1 MNSGTGLQVK
11 TVCMSAGDGRMLVAG
26 RAQSFHTGRVR
37 ERHGDDWPFLIYLA
51 SVYTWTWLSLVETAV
66 VWVVGPYCWLRGS
79 DFRTPGHSRH
89 PQTEGNVSLMQHFS
103 YTCRVCQV
111 LDAES
116 QAQALLPSPP
126 LPPLPPT
133 VPNSPCLP
141 PSLSLSPFTPTLSL
155 HPHPLPPCISQ
166 PFHLF
171 TPLSP
176 APPPSAAPGV
186 GKEFSWVDCWKD
198 GTRIQKSQTQST
210 CVGHGVSLLCP
221 WNVPSLAP
229 SWSLPCRNY
238 LRLQVRCPCLGGA
251 QLPKGPALGFVPRV
265 VGRHP
270 VSILSSSHTQNR
282 PPPSPSIPGKET

>member
-1 MNSGTGLQVK
+1 M
-11 TVCMSAGDGRMLVAG
+11 AG
-26 RAQSFHTGRVR
+26 RGQSFHTGRVR

-155 HPHPLPPCISQ
+155 RPHPLPPPTRPLPPCISQ
-166 PFHLF
+166 PFPLF
-171 TPLSP
+171 TLPVSCSP
-176 APPPSAAPGV
+176 PCAAPGG
-186 GKEFSWVDCWKD
+186 GKEFSWVDCCKD
-198 GTRIQKSQTQST
+198 RTRRQKSQTEST
-210 CVGHGVSLLCP
+210 VQGRSFPSWVHGVFP
-221 WNVPSLAP
+221 
-229 SWSLPCRNY
+229 
-238 LRLQVRCPCLGGA
+238 LRQPLGHCHAG
-251 QLPKGPALGFVPRV
+251 
-265 VGRHP
+265 
-270 VSILSSSHTQNR
+270 IT
-282 PPPSPSIPGKET
+282 

>member
-1 MNSGTGLQVK
+1 MG
-11 TVCMSAGDGRMLVAG
+11 SA
-26 RAQSFHTGRVR
+26 
-37 ERHGDDWPFLIYLA
+37 P
-51 SVYTWTWLSLVETAV
+51 
-66 VWVVGPYCWLRGS
+66 
-79 DFRTPGHSRH
+79 
-89 PQTEGNVSLMQHFS
+89 
-103 YTCRVCQV
+103 
-111 LDAES
+111 
-116 QAQALLPSPP
+116 LPSPT
-126 LPPLPPT
+126 PLPPT

-141 PSLSLSPFTPTLSL
+141 TSLSLSPLTPTLSL

-176 APPPSAAPGV
+176 APPPSAAPGI
-186 GKEFSWVDCWKD
+186 GKEFSCVDSWKD
-198 GTRIQKSQTQST
+198 GTRRQKSQTQST

-282 PPPSPSIPGKET
+282 PPLPQASQARRPERGQGEKVPPPFLSL